1 MFKLERRGSH
11 SIRKWW
17 WALDNVSLA
26 LIIAILLIGALLI
39 TTASPAVAER
49 LKLTPF
55 YFVHRQFAFLFLA
68 AMLIIFISGISEKAL
83 KRLVL
88 LGFATCIIMMF
99 MVLFVG
105 DEVKG
110 ARRWMSILGI
120 SIQPSEVLKPLF
132 IFITGLLLSEKFTK
146 DNFPGFT
153 ACGLLYLVVCT
164 LLILQPDF
172 GMVVTY
178 TVVLA
183 GQFFLAGLPLW
194 WIGGAI
200 FLGIFGGL
208 GAYTFLPHVAKRI
221 DSFLNPETSEN
232 YQVEKS
238 LESYVSGGLFGR
250 GPGEGVV
257 KSHLPDSHTDFI
269 FAVAGEEFGAIFTS
283 LIILVFLSFILRS
296 LYLLYREQ
304 NLFKIYV
311 GGGIIILFALQT
323 IFNIGVTLH
332 LFPTKGMTLP
342 LVSYG
347 GSSIIS
353 FAICF
358 GIFLNFT
365 RKQGTI
371 GNLKESFIGKHNV
384 QKTNAH

>member
-1 MFKLERRGSH
+1 MLKLERRGSH
-11 SIRKWW
+11 SVRKWW
-17 WALDNVSLA
+17 WTLDSISLA
-26 LIIAILLIGALLI
+26 LIIGILLIGALLI

-49 LKLTPF
+49 LKLSPF

-68 AMLIIFISGISEKAL
+68 SMLIIFISSLSEKAL
-83 KRLVL
+83 KRIVL
-88 LGFATCIIMMF
+88 LGFATCILMMVI
-99 MVLFVG
+99 VLFVG

-110 ARRWMSILGI
+110 ARRWISLLGV
-120 SIQPSEVLKPLF
+120 SVQPSEVLKPLF
-132 IFITGLLLSEKFTK
+132 IFITGLLLSEKFSR

-153 ACGLLYLVVCT
+153 ACGIIYLVVCT

-183 GQFFLAGLPLW
+183 GQFFLAGLSLW
-194 WIGGAI
+194 WIGAAA

-208 GAYTFLPHVAKRI
+208 AAYTFLPHVAKRI
-221 DSFLNPETSEN
+221 DSFINPEATEN

-296 LYLLYREQ
+296 LYLMYKEQ

-347 GSSIIS
+347 GSSIIC

-371 GNLKESFIGKHNV
+371 ANLRETFMNKQNA
-384 QKTNAH
+384 QKAHY